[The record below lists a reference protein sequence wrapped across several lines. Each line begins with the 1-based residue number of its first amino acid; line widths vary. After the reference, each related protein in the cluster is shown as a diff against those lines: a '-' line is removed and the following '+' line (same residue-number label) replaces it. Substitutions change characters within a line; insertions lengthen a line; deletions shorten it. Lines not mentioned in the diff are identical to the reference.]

1 MLIKIQ
7 VKRNIA
13 IPAQPGMNV
22 RTQELKAGVHII
34 DDSLLKHWFVES
46 LIKRGDIIVVNKKTP
61 PVKVVDPEKPVATKQ
76 IETMVIGGPSYDPE
90 KPVVK
95 EEPKEEVV
103 VEPEPVEEEII
114 RPKVLRRGKK

>member
-13 IPAQPGMNV
+13 IPGMPGMNV
-22 RTQELKAGVHII
+22 RTQELKAGVHTI

-46 LIKRGDIIVVNKKTP
+46 LIKRGDVIVVNKKTVSA
-61 PVKVVDPEKPVATKQ
+61 PVVEPVATKQ

-90 KPVVK
+90 KPVIK
-95 EEPKEEVV
+95 EEPKEEIVI
-103 VEPEPVEEEII
+103 EPEPIEEEIA